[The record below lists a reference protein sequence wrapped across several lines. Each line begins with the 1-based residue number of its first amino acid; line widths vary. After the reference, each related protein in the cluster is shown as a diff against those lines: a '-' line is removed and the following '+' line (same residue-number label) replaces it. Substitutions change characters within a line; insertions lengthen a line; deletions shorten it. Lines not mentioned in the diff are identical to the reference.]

1 MPPQASF
8 VLFERSGGR
17 ARRPWRT
24 SACFLLPTGSRPGIG
39 TYARNAMTCRRGSRL
54 GRELARWRT
63 VGENGLRSLPNRDL
77 TGLLTGLEDQ
87 AVGMISQ
94 LRWVL
99 PRCWHDSILSKEA
112 ESLQETQSGSVFIS
126 HDLPSG
132 SEASRSHDAE
142 FDFQSISSV
151 QIARRGRDSKSR
163 HASADSAAHTV
174 GHACSENS

>member
-63 VGENGLRSLPNRDL
+63 VGE
-77 TGLLTGLEDQ
+77 TGLKSLGFPRA
-87 AVGMISQ
+87 AVNRLPYVNTIEHSFSSSPPSNRACGSPAHGSPTPFTDGVRRQ
-94 LRWVL
+94 EPARQSSGWV
-99 PRCWHDSILSKEA
+99 
-112 ESLQETQSGSVFIS
+112 
-126 HDLPSG
+126 
-132 SEASRSHDAE
+132 
-142 FDFQSISSV
+142 
-151 QIARRGRDSKSR
+151 RRRV
-163 HASADSAAHTV
+163 H
-174 GHACSENS
+174 